1 MTEKRKRLA
10 IIDDHTLVL
19 DGLSTWFAAN
29 APDFDLVISVSAWSE
44 LIRHPAFPPD
54 VVLMDFQLV
63 EPLTIESRVGLC
75 TAAGSAV
82 VVMSAV
88 TSKAEIGR
96 IVNAGASHFVSKSQP
111 AAELL
116 AAVRDA
122 VAPPP
127 AWECTPAWGSKPVSG
142 AQGEV
147 PASMAGV
154 NAGAQ
159 SESQRQSGVQQSPAL
174 PSSLPSSQSAS
185 QPALPRPP
193 RFSDKDIQILNLYA
207 NGHNPVEVAMMQN
220 IRAETVRKALE
231 RMRVAYQKVG
241 RPADDRETLIRR
253 AAEDGY
259 LS

>member
-29 APDFDLVISVSAWSE
+29 APDFDLVISVSVWSE

-75 TAAGSAV
+75 KAAGAAV

-88 TSKAEIGR
+88 TSTAEIGR
-96 IVNAGASHFVSKSQP
+96 ILNAGASRFVPKSQP

-116 AAVRDA
+116 AAVRAA

-127 AWECTPAWGSKPVSG
+127 AWEYTPAWGSKPASG
-142 AQGEV
+142 TQGEV
-147 PASMAGV
+147 PAGLAGV
-154 NAGAQ
+154 NAGPQ
-159 SESQRQSGVQQSPAL
+159 SQIQLPSGLQSPAGL
-174 PSSLPSSQSAS
+174 PPS
-185 QPALPRPP
+185 QPTVPRRP
-193 RFSDKDIQILNLYA
+193 RFSDKDIAILNLYA

-220 IRAETVRKALE
+220 IRAGAVRKALE
-231 RMRVAYQKVG
+231 RMRAAYEKVG

-253 AAEDGY
+253 AAEDGF